1 MFGIVFRDFLS
12 VLLIGITI
20 KFLDDIID
28 AQSDKIVGKKNW
40 WNDKGTGILPYTFII
55 FSLAVILNKN
65 LTVPLFLSA
74 YVVGMGKEYNS
85 KYLLGIDGWA
95 ESLIIISMVIFF
107 FGWQN
112 GLTSLAILFAIQFI
126 DDLMDH
132 SRDREGG
139 EKNFVTLWGSGE
151 VMIICGILLTAAFV
165 YSAYKLF
172 LVMLAYLVITIFL
185 DKTPWKEA
193 I

>member
-1 MFGIVFRDFLS
+1 MYGIVFRDFLS
-12 VLLIGITI
+12 VLFIGITI

-28 AQSDKIVGKKNW
+28 AEMDKTNGKINW
-40 WNDKGTGILPYTFII
+40 FNYVGTGILPYIFIL
-55 FSLAVILNKN
+55 FSLAVIFNKN
-65 LTVPLFLSA
+65 LTIPLFLSA
-74 YVVGMGKEYNS
+74 YVVGMGKEYS
-85 KYLLGIDGWA
+85 SRYLLGIVGWT
-95 ESLIIISMVIFF
+95 ESLIIITIVVIF

-112 GLTSLAILFAIQFI
+112 GLTSLAVLLAIQLV
-126 DDLMDH
+126 DDLIDH
-132 SRDREGG
+132 SRDRETG

-151 VMIICGILLTAAFV
+151 VIIICGILIMAALF